1 MPEAPPII
9 PLAEPWLPDPC
20 GEVVRQQID
29 SGFVGPGT
37 TAQRFAGRIAEIS
50 EVAEAVPVSS
60 GTVALSVA
68 AWSLGLKPGDEV
80 VVPAY
85 GVISVI
91 NAFASIGL
99 NPRLAEIDAAT
110 GCIDPKLLFQA
121 ITPRTRAVVH
131 VDFCGSVG
139 PELDAVAA
147 LCLDRGIPLIE
158 DAAWA
163 LGRGR
168 PGRRGGSFG
177 AIGTT
182 SFSVPKVITTG
193 QGGAVLAH
201 DPDQRDRAISAVD
214 QGDVAWRRTN
224 LNRGTG
230 SNLRLSDVAA
240 ALGLAQID
248 QLSERLA
255 RKRRVFTILAELIGE
270 RLFRA
275 SDGEPPLQN
284 IIFVDQPDDAVVAL
298 RAQGILA
305 ARQYRAMYHHPP
317 FADLKDRDFPSSEF
331 WSSHAVYL
339 PFGIAMDERAAARV
353 GEAVRGLNCR
363 FVLPASA

>member
-1 MPEAPPII
+1 MEAVPPII
-9 PLAEPWLPDPC
+9 PFIEPWLPPDC
-20 GEVVRQQID
+20 GELVRQQID
-29 SGFVGPGT
+29 SGFVGPG
-37 TAQRFAGRIAEIS
+37 AAARRFAGRLAEAT

-68 AWSLGLKPGDEV
+68 ALSLGLKAGDEV

-99 NPRLAEIDAAT
+99 VPRLAEIDAVT
-110 GCIDPKLLFQA
+110 GCIDPARLGQA
-121 ITPRTRAVVH
+121 ITSRTRAVVH
-131 VDFCGSVG
+131 VDFCGSIG

-147 LCLDRGIPLIE
+147 LCERRSIPLIE

-177 AIGTT
+177 TIGAT
-182 SFSVPKVITTG
+182 SFSVAKLITTG
-193 QGGAVLAH
+193 QGGAVLVH
-201 DPDQRDRAISAVD
+201 DADQRDRAISAAD
-214 QGDVAWRRTN
+214 QGDTAWRRNN
-224 LNRGTG
+224 LNRGIG
-230 SNLRLSDVAA
+230 SNFRLSDVAA

-248 QLSERLA
+248 QLSERLG
-255 RKRRVFTILAELIGE
+255 RKRRTFTVLAERIGE

-284 IIFVDQPDDAVVAL
+284 IIFVDRPDDAAAAL
-298 RAQGILA
+298 QARGVMAV
-305 ARQYRAMYHHPP
+305 RQYRAMYHHPP
-317 FADLKDRDFPSSEF
+317 FAELRDRDFPASEF
-331 WSSHAVYL
+331 WFNHAVYL
-339 PFGIAMDERAAARV
+339 PFGMAMDEAAAARV

-363 FVLPASA
+363 FVVPATG